1 MCCSAGPD
9 GRLPHGQPDGLPRS
23 QPEPQAVL
31 QGVAAKLQQ
40 QLTEGRLDKL
50 SPNGRKAGRGGA
62 ADQAPAAVHI
72 GSNKAVQ
79 ADRSAPGRRQLRG
92 LASLSSIAKRSPR
105 AGSVTPRDVGN
116 PEPGQQPGQLHMNG
130 SHGRLAAG
138 LETGIPAD
146 RVGSIEETHAQL
158 ATSAAAVAPPPA
170 VSSSR
175 VEAWT
180 LEHVTAPRRL
190 PPLNLSMQGPAS
202 PSTQI
207 SGDWVSYLCATCTAL
222 HALGTNLC
230 RWSGPVCRWRHFGS
244 ISAGRFW
251 EQSAT

>member
-9 GRLPHGQPDGLPRS
+9 ERLPPGQLEGLPTS

-105 AGSVTPRDVGN
+105 AGGVTPRGVGN
-116 PEPGQQPGQLHMNG
+116 PEPGQLQMNG
-130 SHGRLAAG
+130 GHGRPAAG
-138 LETGIPAD
+138 LETGILAGQT
-146 RVGSIEETHAQL
+146 GSIEETHAQL
-158 ATSAAAVAPPPA
+158 ATSAAAVAPPRA

-190 PPLNLSMQGPAS
+190 PPLNLSRQGPAS

-207 SGDWVSYLCATCTAL
+207 SGDWVSCLCATCPGL
-222 HALGTNLC
+222 HPLGASLC

-244 ISAGRFW
+244 ISAGRVW